1 MKNNKDSFISV
12 VVPVYNEEQLILK
25 TVNSLLSEVSNW
37 NHDYEI
43 IFVND
48 GSSDDTF
55 KILEKEA
62 LKNSKIKI
70 INFSRNFGHQMAFTA
85 GLDYSKGNAVIV
97 IDGDLQDPPRVM
109 RKFISL
115 WEQGYHVVYGRR
127 VNRKGESYFKLA
139 SAKIFYRILNM
150 LSNIKIPKD
159 TGDFRL
165 MDRSVVN
172 KLNLMR
178 EKHRFIRGMV
188 TWVGFNQ
195 TFVEYDRDERSA
207 GETKYPLK
215 KMISFAFDGIF
226 SFSTVPIRLTISV
239 GIFAVFISML
249 GIIFAFVSRILT
261 NGWVSGWTTIII
273 SILFLGGVQLVS
285 IGVLGQY
292 IGRTFEEIKDRPLY
306 IVQDMIN
313 MNEERPLN

>member
-215 KMISFAFDGIF
+215 KMISFAFDGI
-226 SFSTVPIRLTISV
+226 
-239 GIFAVFISML
+239 
-249 GIIFAFVSRILT
+249 
-261 NGWVSGWTTIII
+261 
-273 SILFLGGVQLVS
+273 
-285 IGVLGQY
+285 
-292 IGRTFEEIKDRPLY
+292 
-306 IVQDMIN
+306 
-313 MNEERPLN
+313 